1 MPGGRHQFE
10 FEGKEP
16 LAFRLV
22 TALLF
27 ANTLFLMLIDFGAK
41 YFLSKA
47 SLGLPACESLTRRG
61 VQYHAPNIVC
71 WYASCSIP
79 MQWVLLAM
87 MVAILIIFRK
97 RVRNVGRT

>member
-16 LAFRLV
+16 LVFRLV

-27 ANTLFLMLIDFGAK
+27 ANTLFLMLVDFGAK
-41 YFLSKA
+41 YFLPKA
-47 SLGLPACESLTRRG
+47 SLNLPPCEALARRG
-61 VQYHAPNIVC
+61 VQYHAPDIVC

-79 MQWVLLAM
+79 MQWVLLAL
-87 MVAILIIFRK
+87 MVAIFIIFRK
-97 RVRNVGRT
+97 RVRYVGRT

>member
-1 MPGGRHQFE
+1 MPGGRHRFE
-10 FEGKEP
+10 FVGKEP
-16 LAFRLV
+16 LMFRLV

-41 YFLSKA
+41 YFLPKA
-47 SLGLPACESLTRRG
+47 SLSLPPCEALARRG
-61 VQYHAPNIVC
+61 VQYHAPGIVC

-79 MQWVLLAM
+79 MQWALLALI
-87 MVAILIIFRK
+87 VAILIISRK